1 MRNQARTGQDHVMS
15 DVGAD
20 NRRYAFAGFTLD
32 VGRGELSCAGTDV
45 KLRPKSFDVLRYLVE
60 HAGRLVHKSE
70 LLDAV
75 WGSTVVTEGSL
86 TQCIIDIRRAVGEQG
101 QGLIRTV
108 PRRGFILDV
117 PVSQLPPPAA
127 QPAEVV
133 DSSRS
138 TAASSVANEPTVST
152 PAQAPAPN
160 VAGVAPPVAASA
172 PLRSPTWRWMPA
184 YVTTVLLLAM
194 VVAWWMLAGRDAPTK
209 PGGAVQLQPPANS
222 IAVLRFLDLSPAG
235 DHGYFAD
242 GLAEEILHL
251 LAQSAE
257 LRVTA
262 RSSSFMFPPDA
273 VDIGV
278 VARQLG
284 VAYVLEGSVR
294 RDDDELRITAQ
305 LIDSGSNTHVWSK
318 SYDRPFAG
326 VLELQRDIAADVA
339 SALQVALLPRPGR
352 VAAATADADAEA
364 EAQDLFLHGRYLFH
378 RRAPGD
384 LLAAERYL
392 DRAVQVDPGNARA
405 WTALVGAIAARGA
418 DELGDAAYRLADQQR
433 ALQTALQIDP
443 TLAEAH
449 VRLARYYFLT
459 GDRASAQAAFERAY
473 QLQPDD
479 PLVLATRAVQA
490 TLAGRTEAAI
500 ALERRIVQIDPLSAI
515 YRGNFGRTLLGAGRY
530 EEALVELRRARELV
544 PGDND
549 QVDISRALLLQGD
562 IAGALRES
570 QRVPEGPYRDQLR
583 VLLDETPDATAA
595 RERLESDS
603 SMRNRLML
611 AEIAAFKG
619 NFAAAFAKLD
629 AALSQ
634 LEAATP
640 RDSAWSQRLEIW
652 QSPFLRAL
660 HGDPRWGPLAARLAS
675 L

>member
-1 MRNQARTGQDHVMS
+1 VLS
-15 DVGAD
+15 DAGAD

-117 PVSQLPPPAA
+117 PVSQLPPTAA
-127 QPAEVV
+127 QPAEVM
-133 DSSRS
+133 DSPRS
-138 TAASSVANEPTVST
+138 TAASSVANEPTAST
-152 PAQAPAPN
+152 PAQAPVPN

-194 VVAWWMLAGRDAPTK
+194 VVAWWMLAGRDTPARSDAPV
-209 PGGAVQLQPPANS
+209 PLRPPANS
-222 IAVLRFLDLSPAG
+222 IAVLRFLDLSPDG
-235 DHGYFAD
+235 DHRYFAD

-251 LAQSAE
+251 LAQSAQ

-262 RSSSFMFPPDA
+262 RSSSFVFPPDA

-294 RDDDELRITAQ
+294 RDDDALRITAQ
-305 LIDSGSNTHVWSK
+305 LIDSGTNTHVWSK

-339 SALQVALLPRPGR
+339 SALRVALVPQPLR
-352 VAAATADADAEA
+352 VASAGAD
-364 EAQDLFLHGRYLFH
+364 AQDLYLHGRYLFH

-384 LLAAERYL
+384 LQAAERYL
-392 DRAVQVDPGNARA
+392 DQAVQLDPGNARA
-405 WTALVGAIAARGA
+405 WTALAGTLAARGA
-418 DELGDAAYRLADQQR
+418 DELGDATYRLSDQQR

-449 VRLARYYFLT
+449 VRLGRYYFLT
-459 GDRASAQAAFERAY
+459 GERTLSRAAFERAS
-473 QLQPDD
+473 QLAPDD
-479 PLVLATRAVQA
+479 PLVLATRAMQA
-490 TLAGRTEAAI
+490 TLAGRTAAVI
-500 ALERRIVQIDPLSAI
+500 ALERRIVEIDPLSAL
-515 YRGNFGRTLLGAGRY
+515 YRSNFGRTLLGAGRH
-530 EEALVELRRARELV
+530 EEALVELRRAQELV
-544 PGDND
+544 PGDDNH
-549 QVDISRALLLQGD
+549 VDISRALLLHGD
-562 IAGALRES
+562 IDGALRES
-570 QRVPEGPYRDQLR
+570 QRVPEGSYRDQLR
-583 VLLDETPDATAA
+583 ILLETTDATAA
-595 RERLESDS
+595 RERLQSDS
-603 SMRNRLML
+603 SVRNLVLL
-611 AEIAAFKG
+611 AEIAAFNG
-619 NFAAAFAKLD
+619 DSAAAFAT
-629 AALSQ
+629 
-634 LEAATP
+634 LEAALP
-640 RDSAWSQRLEIW
+640 RMKAATASHREWGERVEIW
-652 QSPFLRAL
+652 KSPFLRIL
-660 HGDPRWGPLAARLAS
+660 HDDPRWHELTEQLAEL
-675 L
+675 